1 MQLARSQRL
10 KVGAPSLPKIH
21 LIDAWLRRQ
30 KAEPIVVG
38 DPNVEVHHLPS
49 PRRNSKLSRY
59 FHDCDNEIMLLHE
72 QKKFSEFCGNAR
84 AVPARSTLEDPG
96 VLIPQEFPIHID
108 VGFLFLI
115 SKFCERTP
123 GAVTDPKLPR
133 DLNPPAPARGRHRD
147 SAGSDSKRFCLKRRL
162 RAAGRLLPLLS
173 VQSLLQPI

>member
-10 KVGAPSLPKIH
+10 KVGAPSGLPKIH

-133 DLNPPAPARGRHRD
+133 DLTP
-147 SAGSDSKRFCLKRRL
+147 
-162 RAAGRLLPLLS
+162 LPLLLRGQPRPGAATGMQEGGTWCRPCAIPS
-173 VQSLLQPI
+173 DFAWLQASRL